1 MRVLLLTPFAP
12 GAAHRHAA
20 ADTIARLVPRL
31 ARKTELFVY
40 SPQSAAAGTAADT
53 AQPDACGY
61 TVLPATAAPAA
72 GRRDRFG
79 PRPWWLRQAWSRTAT
94 REAGAY
100 VDRLRPD
107 VVHAE
112 YLQSAEAIL
121 SRHNTVLGL
130 HDITGEVMAESFRAA
145 SGPEKAYRLAELM
158 RTRRFEQAA
167 MRRAGAVLTLSDADR
182 TIAARY
188 NARTVL
194 ARPGVE
200 LGDECWSAPGGTQ
213 APRLVFTGAMWRR
226 ANVLAARLLAR
237 EVMPRVWSELPD
249 AELRLVGADPT
260 PEVRAL
266 AAAEPRIVVT
276 GLVPDLR
283 REMLA
288 AHAVVAPSVVGG
300 GVLMKVLH
308 AMALGAPVVTTPGP
322 AASVAGHAGNL
333 FVASGP
339 DEFAAAVVTA
349 VRDPVEAARRGRAA
363 RAHVADS
370 FSWEGA
376 VRAYLDAYTMVGKR

>member
-12 GAAHRHAA
+12 GLAHRHAA

-31 ARKTELFVY
+31 ADKTELFVY
-40 SPQSAAAGTAADT
+40 SPQNAEMRDG
-53 AQPDACGY
+53 CGY
-61 TVLPATAAPAA
+61 AVLPATTASPA
-72 GRRDRFG
+72 GRLDRLG
-79 PRPWWLRQAWSRTAT
+79 ARPWWLRQAWSRAAT
-94 REAGAY
+94 REAAAH

-121 SRHNTVLGL
+121 PHRNTVLGL
-130 HDITGEVMAESFRAA
+130 HDITAEVMAESYRAA
-145 SGPEKAYRLAELM
+145 SGPEKAYRLAELG
-158 RTRRFEQAA
+158 RTRRFERTA
-167 MRRAGAVLTLSDADR
+167 MRRAGVVLTLSDADR
-182 TIAARY
+182 AVAARY

-200 LGDECWSAPGGTQ
+200 LGDECWSAPTGTQ
-213 APRLVFTGAMWRR
+213 RPRLVFTGAMWRR

-237 EVMPRVWSELPD
+237 EVMPRVWPVLPD
-249 AELRLVGADPT
+249 AELCLVGADPT

-266 AAAEPRIVVT
+266 ADAEPRITVT
-276 GLVPDLR
+276 GTVPDLR
-283 REMLA
+283 QEMLA

-349 VRDPVEAARRGRAA
+349 VREPAEAARRGRAA

-370 FSWEGA
+370 FSWDGA
-376 VRAYLDAYTMVGKR
+376 VRAYLDAYTMVGQR